1 MNLRKSILLV
11 GLLFATGSTAVFA
24 QSGKLRKAKSAIVKF
39 EELKAAGTA
48 ELGMSSLTEAQAA
61 IDDAIEHDKTKDNPE
76 TWTYYALV
84 YANLANLDG
93 GEEAAVKAT
102 EAIEKAKELDTEE
115 KNSENI
121 HVAGQTLGQYQ
132 FNKGVAAWDKQDYKT
147 AYDDFS
153 TALKY
158 LPGDTTLTFYSG
170 LAAVQNQDYDKAIE
184 KYEELVPVKEYS
196 SHKTIMVDLPKL
208 YLSKGDTTAAITAA
222 ANAAEAYPDDNAA
235 VQQNIEL
242 NLITGNEGK
251 IVSDIE
257 AQVAKDPENKSLHY
271 YLGLAYGAAGEPDK
285 ALAAYEKAIAIDPD
299 YVEANTNAA
308 VVIMNAG
315 RDKLMALNDDKS
327 ISGEDYNKQVEDIKT
342 EISRAVPYLE
352 KAAALD
358 SGNADA
364 LRNLKN
370 YYDFMNDEAKSAE
383 IQAQI
388 EALN

>member
-1 MNLRKSILLV
+1 MNLGKSILLV
-11 GLLFATGSTAVFA
+11 GLLFATSSTALFA

-48 ELGMSSLTEAQAA
+48 ELGMASLTEAQEA
-61 IDDAIEHDKTKDNPE
+61 IDDAIAHDKTKENPE

-93 GEEAAVKAT
+93 GEEAANKADEAIKKAT
-102 EAIEKAKELDTEE
+102 ELDTDEE
-115 KNSENI
+115 HSENI
-121 HVAGQTLGQYQ
+121 NVAGQTLGQYL
-132 FNKGVAAWDKQDYKT
+132 FNQGVASWDKQDYET

-153 TALKY
+153 SALVY

-170 LAAVQNQDYDKAIE
+170 LAAVQNQEYDKAIE
-184 KYEELVPVKEYS
+184 KYKELVPIEEYS

-208 YLSKGDTTAAITAA
+208 YLSKGDTASAITAA
-222 ANAAEAYPDDNAA
+222 GEAAAAYPDDNDA

-257 AQVAKDPENKSLHY
+257 AQVEKDPQNKSLHY
-271 YLGLAYGAAGEPDK
+271 YLGLAYGAAGEPEK
-285 ALAAYEKAIAIDPD
+285 ALEAYEKALEIDPD
-299 YVEANTNAA
+299 YIEANTNAA

-315 RDKLMALNDDKS
+315 RDKLMSLNEDDS
-327 ISGEDYNKQVEDIKT
+327 VSGDDYNQRVEDIKE
-342 EISRAVPYLE
+342 EIARAVPYLQ
-352 KAAALD
+352 KASDLD
-358 SGNADA
+358 PENPDA

-383 IQAQI
+383 IQERI
-388 EALN
+388 DALN

>member
-1 MNLRKSILLV
+1 MNLGKSILLV
-11 GLLFATGSTAVFA
+11 GLLFATSSTALFA

-48 ELGMSSLTEAQAA
+48 ELGMASLTEAQEA
-61 IDDAIEHDKTKDNPE
+61 IDDAITHDKTKDNPE

-93 GEEAAVKAT
+93 GQEAATKANEAIQKAT
-102 EAIEKAKELDTEE
+102 ELDADEE
-115 KNSENI
+115 YSENI
-121 HVAGQTLGQYQ
+121 GVAGQTLGQYL
-132 FNKGVAAWDKQDYKT
+132 FNQGVAAWDKQDYET

-153 TALKY
+153 SALVY

-170 LAAVQNQDYDKAIE
+170 LAAVQNQEYDKAIE
-184 KYEELVPVKEYS
+184 KYKELVPIEDYS

-208 YLSKGDTTAAITAA
+208 YLSKGDTTSAITAA
-222 ANAAEAYPDDNAA
+222 AEAAAAYPDDNDA

-257 AQVAKDPENKSLHY
+257 AQVAKDPQNKSLHY
-271 YLGLAYGAAGEPDK
+271 YLGLAYGAAGEPEK
-285 ALAAYEKAIAIDPD
+285 ALAAYEKALEIDPD
-299 YVEANTNAA
+299 YIEANTNAA

-315 RDKLMALNDDKS
+315 RDELMALNEDKS
-327 ISGEDYNKQVEDIKT
+327 VSGEDYNQRVENIKG
-342 EISRAVPYLE
+342 EIERAVPYLQ
-352 KAAALD
+352 KASDLD
-358 SGNADA
+358 PENPDA

-370 YYDFMNDEAKSAE
+370 YYDFMNDEAKSTE
-383 IQAQI
+383 IQGRI
-388 EALN
+388 DALN